1 MYIIVNERVRRKVDV
16 RSKKVEEFLR
26 ELGFN
31 PATTVVMVNGKIL
44 TEEDRIKGEEVHIYT
59 AESYG

>member
-1 MYIIVNERVRRKVDV
+1 MYIIVNERVKKKVNV
-16 RSKKVEEFLR
+16 RSKKVEEFLK

-44 TEEDRIKGEEVHIYT
+44 TEEDRIKGEEVYIYT
-59 AESYG
+59 TESRG